1 MSHRT
6 QTRSRRTWKE
16 RALSLL
22 LTAAMALSLAPGLTL
37 PSSAHWADEYLDQLV
52 DWGVIRADQIGNPDA
67 AVTRADFAGIVNR
80 AYGYNKTGSIPF
92 TDVQVYDWF
101 YDDIAIAYNTGYMT
115 GTSATTASPNATL
128 TREQAV
134 FILGKNMMMQ
144 ETPGEGLAFSDSR
157 NISTWARGIVRTAV
171 DNYVVSG
178 YPDNSFGPKDSVSK
192 AQMAVLITQCIGTP
206 VQEKGVHSLGG
217 VFGNVTITS
226 PGVTLRDTTI
236 SGDLYISGGVGLGGI
251 LLENVNVLGRIIVSG
266 TGESEAGDA
275 SVVMRNVTAD
285 EMLVDNMKNQYVT
298 IRADGIT
305 DIARTTVR
313 TSAYL
318 EDNNTDDKG
327 LMHITL
333 DGEDGIHLD
342 LAGRIKEVVN
352 KTPGSTVQVAK
363 GSVQKLTVDEDAVNS
378 GVQLD
383 RNTEVKELNLDV
395 ATNVTGQGD
404 IGKLNI
410 NAPGSNVAMLPD
422 DIYIRPGITGIV
434 NGIEMDSSAAEEVS
448 RDPRILSGYPVA
460 NDVAPTGLQ
469 GLFSTN
475 KRGTVYWAVSSISD
489 GSIESDDLVAP
500 PSYGSLAIQNG
511 SVSAPAADTEVSAQI
526 SGLTTGG
533 SYYLSAVL
541 VDGQSRRSPVK
552 VIAFTTPDS
561 TVPAF
566 AQGYPYMSLVTD
578 TMAQVT
584 VMPTKSC
591 KLYYAVL
598 PKGGQAPTANDMK
611 TASVTGNLGYGV
623 VDVVKNTERV
633 INVSNRLEELKDYTL
648 YLWLTDADGMN
659 SSQVQALQFRT
670 EDRTPPVFD
679 PDPDPNAAT
688 ETETSVTLTAGLN
701 EAGTIYWAVV
711 PEGQPYPLPN
721 NQSNPLDKDNI
732 LDEKGSPVSAKLE
745 SEYAKLQVQNGRSA
759 TKRGSVAVRDAN
771 TDATINI
778 TGLKAATSYDLYYV
792 AKDTAGN
799 FSAEVKKVTIR
810 TVDNVKPL
818 VRQYFDNYQ
827 GDDET
832 RNPMA
837 NSDIILEFSEN
848 ITAGN
853 SRDLLTLY
861 NIGYRGIKDPL
872 ELLSESEAKDALY
885 TALSTCFKL
894 FQVNVATNA
903 DTPVAE
909 WDTHLDATNGTT
921 TPMPNATSWVNYSN
935 VVVRSAEDGKIE
947 VVFPNGSA
955 VALASGSRYRFEIT
969 DIRDNSNNQTDPT
982 TLNPKNCAGTQHV
995 LDYFDTVF
1003 ALVNLAPG
1011 DGISDAPVWVENK
1024 EANNTAGQGETKGN
1038 GDQKVQ
1044 YARVDT
1050 SFLVSPQSTSNADA
1064 NIRYELVLFADAQV
1078 DYDLY
1083 YRIIEKD
1090 TKPAVPVGDDELHGS
1105 VDGVEFDYRF
1115 PNKTTRHE
1123 KETNG
1128 WIYLGNKKSTI
1139 LDGMDWDSGTVMH
1152 DFIGIKNSE
1161 DFPNLLNLSEKYSYE
1176 FAISVTDK
1184 DSNKSYGSWSGQVNF
1199 RAYVISSGSTSL
1211 WSFVHGG
1218 NLLPEDIDEWDTGVT
1233 SLTGRSIGTYG
1244 TDDFVTVRA
1253 TFVDTMVPEFTSG
1266 PSITPG
1272 DTFADV
1278 TIALNRPATIYYVIA
1293 PRDRVIDT
1301 HIKVNSTV
1309 QDVSATEIQSLT
1321 DEVNFWKVIT
1331 AQTGLKAPEWP
1342 GKLTNDKL
1350 KYYTV
1355 EENYPPAQNLANPS
1369 RYYRTYPYGTFEYAS
1384 PGVQD
1389 RISISRATDKNEL
1402 EPETDYYI
1410 YMVVKGASAKLSQ
1423 VYVYNFHTTA
1433 TAKPKIDLRDG
1444 GAGTALIST
1453 TNQPAI
1459 SADIDYAFFT
1469 TSDLNDNPIFSY
1481 KLSAN
1486 LVSPLPDGAMGY
1498 EDYYKAYNKDANGT
1512 GQDYTILDA
1521 LMATY
1526 SGGDVHNGYS
1536 VFDVYAS
1543 QMVKDQ
1549 VADII
1554 RQSSAGTPIRSSVV
1568 TEPDKQTRLDHTK
1581 DMNMGEFYYV
1591 LAVGHHVS
1599 GVTDGFKAVY
1609 NIVVPDS
1616 EPPRVQSISTS
1627 MKKDGNGDFYGSVTI
1642 VFNKPVYWIE
1652 ANAPAGS
1659 RIPVAARAKN
1669 IPDTTDA
1676 SKVSVYSILSVLGG
1690 SLKPSL
1696 RAGVDQTTAG
1706 QEFTFFFEQT
1716 APASLYGTMVVF
1728 TGNGRIANASGRS
1741 DGQVLTFTLMEGNIQ
1756 TGMVQVSRPYFTT
1769 SYTDSTGKTVTV
1781 QG

>member
-799 FSAEVKKVTIR
+799 FSIAVKKITIR
-810 TVDNVKPL
+810 TADNVRPL
-818 VRQYFDNYQ
+818 VRQYFSNFQ

-837 NSDIILEFSEN
+837 NSDVILEFSEN
-848 ITAGN
+848 VTAGN

-861 NIGYRGIKDPL
+861 NIGFKGVKD
-872 ELLSESEAKDALY
+872 ELLSDTQAQAALYDAL
-885 TALSTCFKL
+885 SRNFKL
-894 FQVNVATNA
+894 YQVDTATN
-903 DTPVAE
+903 DKIDVPE
-909 WDTHLDATNGTT
+909 WDSNNSATP
-921 TPMPNATSWVNYSN
+921 TPPDTAPWINYRN
-935 VVVRSAEDGKIE
+935 VVVQASKNGDGKIE
-947 VVFPNGSA
+947 VVFKNGSA
-955 VALASGSRYRFEIT
+955 VALASGSRYYFEIT
-969 DIRDNSNNQTDPT
+969 GIRDNANNETIPT

-1011 DGISDAPVWVENK
+1011 DGVSDVPVWVENK
-1024 EANNTAGQGETKGN
+1024 AANNIGGQGELKKE
-1038 GDQKVQ
+1038 GDKEVQ

-1050 SFLVSPQSTSNADA
+1050 SFLVRPQSTGNSDP
-1064 NIRYELVLFADAQV
+1064 NIRYELALFTDAAV

-1083 YRIIEKD
+1083 YRVYDSKTGAPITSGDKLLPSAN
-1090 TKPAVPVGDDELHGS
+1090 KPDA
-1105 VDGVEFDYRF
+1105 
-1115 PNKTTRHE
+1115 K
-1123 KETNG
+1123 G
-1128 WIYLGNKKSTI
+1128 WIYLGNKETGMTE
-1139 LDGMDWDSGTVMH
+1139 GMDWDGGAVNY
-1152 DFIGIKNSE
+1152 DLIGVPE
-1161 DFPNLLNLSEKYSYE
+1161 DKFPYLVNLDEDATYE
-1176 FAISVTDK
+1176 FAVSVTEK
-1184 DSNKSYGSWSGQVNF
+1184 DSNPTYASWSGQVNF
-1199 RAYVISSGSTSL
+1199 RVYVLSSGPSAL
-1211 WSFVHGG
+1211 WNFIRYRDDF
-1218 NLLPEDIDEWDTGVT
+1218 NPEGIDAWDTGVT
-1233 SLTGRSIGTYG
+1233 TTSGRSIGTYG

-1253 TFVDTMVPEFTSG
+1253 TFVDTQEPKFASG
-1266 PSITPG
+1266 PSFLPG
-1272 DTFADV
+1272 DTFVDV
-1278 TIALNRPATIYYVIA
+1278 NVALDRPATIYYVVV
-1293 PRDRVIDT
+1293 PRKSVLETRIEIPNQT
-1301 HIKVNSTV
+1301 GIVNSLNDTFDKDGNAIVHDFWDAVKRQTESTAPGTLTEYKV
-1309 QDVSATEIQSLT
+1309 QD
-1321 DEVNFWKVIT
+1321 
-1331 AQTGLKAPEWP
+1331 
-1342 GKLTNDKL
+1342 
-1350 KYYTV
+1350 
-1355 EENYPPAQNLANPS
+1355 NYPPAQNLSNPS
-1369 RYYRTYPYGTFEYAS
+1369 KFYPDEVYGTFQYTT
-1384 PGVQD
+1384 GGRQQ
-1389 RISISRATDKNEL
+1389 SIPINNTTTGKMLDPLTE
-1402 EPETDYYI
+1402 YYI
-1410 YMVVKGASAKLSQ
+1410 YMVVKGNSSKLSE
-1423 VYVYNFHTTA
+1423 VYVYKFETSD
-1433 TAKPKIDLRDG
+1433 TAKPQITLREAGG
-1444 GAGTALIST
+1444 GAAYAQT
-1453 TNQPAI
+1453 QVPARL
-1459 SADIDYAFFT
+1459 SYVLFT
-1469 TSDLNDNPIFSY
+1469 TTEMNKIPMLNTSKDATENKMS
-1481 KLSAN
+1481 KWSNTVTGSA
-1486 LVSPLPDGAMGY
+1486 Y
-1498 EDYYKAYNKDANGT
+1498 EDMT
-1512 GQDYTILDA
+1512 VFDA
-1521 LMATY
+1521 LRNEY
-1526 SGGDVHNGYS
+1526 NGSGYT
-1536 VFDVYAS
+1536 VFDQYAS
-1543 QMVKDQ
+1543 EDAKLTLARYIRDSAVGNALTRQTVTTAAQ
-1549 VADII
+1549 GSIFRSDINHI
-1554 RQSSAGTPIRSSVV
+1554 KEMTPN
-1568 TEPDKQTRLDHTK
+1568 TPYAL
-1581 DMNMGEFYYV
+1581 
-1591 LAVGHHVS
+1591 LAVAHHVS
-1599 GVTDGFKAVY
+1599 SSEGSGDTFAALYNYLTVPDTTAPTLKPDGVT
-1609 NIVVPDS
+1609 
-1616 EPPRVQSISTS
+1616 
-1627 MKKDGNGDFYGSVTI
+1627 GNGRPDPALNPGEQPTANTEFKGTVTLA
-1642 VFNKPVYWIE
+1642 FDKPVYWS
-1652 ANAPAGS
+1652 ADGNG
-1659 RIPVAARAKN
+1659 
-1669 IPDTTDA
+1669 
-1676 SKVSVYSILSVLGG
+1676 GG
-1690 SLKPSL
+1690 SALPVVNNSTKDP
-1696 RAGVDQTTAG
+1696 VNTNTATWVG
-1706 QEFTFFFEQT
+1706 ILQDMGGNKDSISCSGTST
-1716 APASLYGTMVVF
+1716 GPAS
-1728 TGNGRIANASGRS
+1728 S
-1741 DGQVLTFTLMEGNIQ
+1741 TFTLKYDGLHIGDSIILFDQGFIANNGGYGSRQKLTLTLTYGTPPNQSGIGIQ
-1756 TGMVQVSRPYFTT
+1756 AAYFVATWT
-1769 SYTDSTGKTVTV
+1769 NY
-1781 QG
+1781 

>member
-6 QTRSRRTWKE
+6 RTSIHSWRE

-22 LTAAMALSLAPGLTL
+22 LAAALLVGLAPGAI
-37 PSSAHWADEYLDQLV
+37 PAASAHWADPYLDQLV
-52 DWGVIRADQIGNPDA
+52 DWGVMRADQTSDPDSPI
-67 AVTRADFAGIVNR
+67 TRADFAAVINR
-80 AYGYNKTGSIPF
+80 AYGYDKMGPIPF
-92 TDVQVYDWF
+92 TDVSTTDWF
-101 YDDIAIAYNTGYMT
+101 YDDIAIAYNAGYMA
-115 GTSATTASPNATL
+115 GTSGTTASPNSPL
-128 TREQAV
+128 TREMAV
-134 FILGKNMMMQ
+134 CILGRNMMLR
-144 ETPGEGLAFSDSR
+144 ETPGESLAFSDSR
-157 NISTWARGIVRTAV
+157 DISGWARGTIKTAV
-171 DNYVVSG
+171 DNYIVSG
-178 YPDNSFGPKDSVSK
+178 YPDNTFGPQDPITKG
-192 AQMAVLITQCIGTP
+192 QMAVLVTQCVGQP
-206 VQEKGVHSLGG
+206 VSESGSHSLGG

-226 PGVTLRDTTI
+226 PNVTLRDTTI

-333 DGEDGIHLD
+333 DGEDGIHLN

-792 AKDTAGN
+792 AKDAAGN
-799 FSAEVKKVTIR
+799 FSIAVKKITIR

-818 VRQYFDNYQ
+818 VRQYFSNFQ

-837 NSDIILEFSEN
+837 NSDVILEFSEN
-848 ITAGN
+848 VTAGN
-853 SRDLLTLY
+853 SRDLLTLF
-861 NIGYRGIKDPL
+861 NIGFKGVKD
-872 ELLSESEAKDALY
+872 ELLSDTQAQAALYDAL
-885 TALSTCFKL
+885 SRNFKL
-894 FQVNVATNA
+894 YQVDTATN
-903 DTPVAE
+903 DKIDVPE
-909 WDTHLDATNGTT
+909 WDSNNSATP
-921 TPMPNATSWVNYSN
+921 TPPDTAPWINYRN
-935 VVVRSAEDGKIE
+935 VVVQASKNGDGKIE
-947 VVFPNGSA
+947 VVFKNGSA
-955 VALASGSRYRFEIT
+955 VALASGSRYYFEIT
-969 DIRDNSNNQTDPT
+969 GIRDNANNETIPT
-982 TLNPKNCAGTQHV
+982 TLNPKNCVGTQHV

-1011 DGISDAPVWVENK
+1011 DGVSDVPEWK
-1024 EANNTAGQGETKGN
+1024 GEEGGKGSVV
-1038 GDQKVQ
+1038 GDKT

-1050 SFLVSPQSTSNADA
+1050 SFLVRPQSTGNSDP
-1064 NIRYELVLFADAQV
+1064 NIRYELVLFTDAAV

-1083 YRIIEKD
+1083 YRAYDSKTGAPIPDDKLLPSAN
-1090 TKPAVPVGDDELHGS
+1090 KPDS
-1105 VDGVEFDYRF
+1105 
-1115 PNKTTRHE
+1115 K
-1123 KETNG
+1123 G
-1128 WIYLGNKKSTI
+1128 WIYLGNKSTGMTE
-1139 LDGMDWDSGTVMH
+1139 GMDWDGGAVNY
-1152 DFIGIKNSE
+1152 DLIGVPE
-1161 DFPNLLNLSEKYSYE
+1161 DKFPYLIDLDENATYE
-1176 FAISVTDK
+1176 FAVSVTEK
-1184 DSNKSYGSWSGQVNF
+1184 DANPTYESWSGLVNF
-1199 RAYVISSGSTSL
+1199 RVYVLSSGPSAL
-1211 WSFVHGG
+1211 WNFIRYRDDF
-1218 NLLPEDIDEWDTGVT
+1218 NPEGIDAWDTGVT
-1233 SLTGRSIGTYG
+1233 TTSGRSIGTYG

-1253 TFVDTMVPEFTSG
+1253 TFVDTQEPKFASG
-1266 PSITPG
+1266 PSFLPG
-1272 DTFADV
+1272 DTFVDV
-1278 TIALNRPATIYYVIA
+1278 NVALDRPATIYYVVV
-1293 PRDRVIDT
+1293 PRKSVLETRIEIPGPGQT
-1301 HIKVNSTV
+1301 GIVNSLNDTFDPTTGNPVIQDFWTAVNKQTNSPTPGTLTEYKV
-1309 QDVSATEIQSLT
+1309 QD
-1321 DEVNFWKVIT
+1321 
-1331 AQTGLKAPEWP
+1331 
-1342 GKLTNDKL
+1342 
-1350 KYYTV
+1350 
-1355 EENYPPAQNLANPS
+1355 NYPPAQNLSNPS
-1369 RYYRTYPYGTFEYAS
+1369 KFYPDEVYGTFQYTT
-1384 PGVQD
+1384 GGRQQ
-1389 RISISRATDKNEL
+1389 SIPINNTTTGKMLDPLTE
-1402 EPETDYYI
+1402 YYI
-1410 YMVVKGASAKLSQ
+1410 YMVVKGNSSKLSE
-1423 VYVYNFHTTA
+1423 VYVYNFETSD
-1433 TAKPKIDLRDG
+1433 TAKPQITLREAGG
-1444 GAGTALIST
+1444 GAAYAQTQVPARLSYVLFTTTEMNKIPMLNTSKTATGNKMSDWST
-1453 TNQPAI
+1453 TVAGT
-1459 SADIDYAFFT
+1459 SYATMTVF
-1469 TSDLNDNPIFSY
+1469 
-1481 KLSAN
+1481 
-1486 LVSPLPDGAMGY
+1486 
-1498 EDYYKAYNKDANGT
+1498 
-1512 GQDYTILDA
+1512 DA
-1521 LMATY
+1521 LRTEY
-1526 SGGDVHNGYS
+1526 NGSGYT
-1536 VFDVYAS
+1536 VFDQFASENAKLTLARYIRDSAVGNALTRQTVTTAAQGSIFRSDINHIKEMTPNTPYA
-1543 QMVKDQ
+1543 
-1549 VADII
+1549 
-1554 RQSSAGTPIRSSVV
+1554 
-1568 TEPDKQTRLDHTK
+1568 L
-1581 DMNMGEFYYV
+1581 
-1591 LAVGHHVS
+1591 LAVAHHVS
-1599 GVTDGFKAVY
+1599 SSEGSGDTFAALYNYLTVPDTVAPTLKPDGVT
-1609 NIVVPDS
+1609 
-1616 EPPRVQSISTS
+1616 
-1627 MKKDGNGDFYGSVTI
+1627 GNGRPDPALNPGGQPTANTVFKGTVTLA
-1642 VFNKPVYWIE
+1642 FDKPVYWS
-1652 ANAPAGS
+1652 ADGNG
-1659 RIPVAARAKN
+1659 
-1669 IPDTTDA
+1669 
-1676 SKVSVYSILSVLGG
+1676 GG
-1690 SLKPSL
+1690 SALPVVNNSTKDP
-1696 RAGVDQTTAG
+1696 VNTNTATWVG
-1706 QEFTFFFEQT
+1706 ILQDMGGNKDSISCSGTST
-1716 APASLYGTMVVF
+1716 GPAS
-1728 TGNGRIANASGRS
+1728 S
-1741 DGQVLTFTLMEGNIQ
+1741 TFTLKYDGLHIGDSIILFDQGFIANNGGYGSRQKLTLTLTYGTPPNQSGIGIQ
-1756 TGMVQVSRPYFTT
+1756 AAYFVASWTN
-1769 SYTDSTGKTVTV
+1769 Y
-1781 QG
+1781 

>member
-6 QTRSRRTWKE
+6 KTRSRRTWKE

-22 LTAAMALSLAPGLTL
+22 LAAAMALSLAPGLTL

-475 KRGTVYWAVSSISD
+475 KRGTIYWAVSSISD

-792 AKDTAGN
+792 AKDAAGN
-799 FSAEVKKVTIR
+799 FSIAVKKITIR

-818 VRQYFDNYQ
+818 VRQYFSNFQ

-837 NSDIILEFSEN
+837 NSDVILEFSEN
-848 ITAGN
+848 VTAGN

-861 NIGYRGIKDPL
+861 NIGFKGVKD
-872 ELLSESEAKDALY
+872 ELLSDTQAQAALYDAL
-885 TALSTCFKL
+885 SRNFKL
-894 FQVNVATNA
+894 YQVDTATN
-903 DTPVAE
+903 DKIDVPE
-909 WDTHLDATNGTT
+909 WDSNNSATP
-921 TPMPNATSWVNYSN
+921 TPPDTAPWINYRN
-935 VVVRSAEDGKIE
+935 VVVQASKNGDGKIE
-947 VVFPNGSA
+947 VVFKNGSA
-955 VALASGSRYRFEIT
+955 VALASGSRYYFEIT
-969 DIRDNSNNQTDPT
+969 GIRDNANNETIPT
-982 TLNPKNCAGTQHV
+982 TLNPKNCVGTQHV

-1011 DGISDAPVWVENK
+1011 DGVSDVPVWVENK
-1024 EANNTAGQGETKGN
+1024 AANNIGGQGELKKE
-1038 GDQKVQ
+1038 GDKEVQ

-1050 SFLVSPQSTSNADA
+1050 SFLVRPQSTGNSDP
-1064 NIRYELVLFADAQV
+1064 NIRYELALFTDAAV

-1083 YRIIEKD
+1083 YRVYDSKTGAPITSGDKLLPSAN
-1090 TKPAVPVGDDELHGS
+1090 KPDA
-1105 VDGVEFDYRF
+1105 
-1115 PNKTTRHE
+1115 K
-1123 KETNG
+1123 G
-1128 WIYLGNKKSTI
+1128 WIYLGNKETGMTE
-1139 LDGMDWDSGTVMH
+1139 GMDWDGGAVNY
-1152 DFIGIKNSE
+1152 DLIGVPE
-1161 DFPNLLNLSEKYSYE
+1161 DKFPYLVNLDEDATYE
-1176 FAISVTDK
+1176 FAVSVTEK
-1184 DSNKSYGSWSGQVNF
+1184 DSNPTYASWSGQVNF
-1199 RAYVISSGSTSL
+1199 RVYVLSSGPSAL
-1211 WSFVHGG
+1211 WNFIRYRDDF
-1218 NLLPEDIDEWDTGVT
+1218 NPEGIDAWDTGVT
-1233 SLTGRSIGTYG
+1233 TTSGRSIGTYG
-1244 TDDFVTVRA
+1244 TDDFVNVRA
-1253 TFVDTMVPEFTSG
+1253 TFVDTQEPKFASG
-1266 PSITPG
+1266 PAFAPG
-1272 DTFADV
+1272 DTFVDV
-1278 TIALNRPATIYYVIA
+1278 SVALDRPATIYYVVV
-1293 PRDRVIDT
+1293 PRKSVLETR
-1301 HIKVNSTV
+1301 IKIPGQTGIVNSLNDTFDKDGNAIVHDFWDAVKRQTESTAPGTLTEYEV
-1309 QDVSATEIQSLT
+1309 QD
-1321 DEVNFWKVIT
+1321 
-1331 AQTGLKAPEWP
+1331 
-1342 GKLTNDKL
+1342 
-1350 KYYTV
+1350 
-1355 EENYPPAQNLANPS
+1355 NYPPAQNLSNPS
-1369 RYYRTYPYGTFEYAS
+1369 KFYPDEVYGTFQYTTGGRQQNIPINNTTTGKMLDPLTE
-1384 PGVQD
+1384 
-1389 RISISRATDKNEL
+1389 
-1402 EPETDYYI
+1402 YYI
-1410 YMVVKGASAKLSQ
+1410 YMVVKGNSSKLSE
-1423 VYVYNFHTTA
+1423 VYVYKFETSD
-1433 TAKPKIDLRDG
+1433 TAKPKIILSETGG
-1444 GAGTALIST
+1444 GAAEAETQVPANLSYVLFTTTELNRIDMLRVEPAKDT
-1453 TNQPAI
+1453 DTNQNNMLKTWVD
-1459 SADIDYAFFT
+1459 ADKA
-1469 TSDLNDNPIFSY
+1469 
-1481 KLSAN
+1481 
-1486 LVSPLPDGAMGY
+1486 PLPSEYQNYTVLQALQTKYTGSLSPGAGY
-1498 EDYYKAYNKDANGT
+1498 T
-1512 GQDYTILDA
+1512 
-1521 LMATY
+1521 
-1526 SGGDVHNGYS
+1526 
-1536 VFDVYAS
+1536 VFDVFANTTAKTRLGSYIRSTAPGDALVRKTITTAQQGNVYLGDINHIKEMTPTPNTPYALLA
-1543 QMVKDQ
+1543 
-1549 VADII
+1549 VAYHV
-1554 RQSSAGTPIRSSVV
+1554 SSA
-1568 TEPDKQTRLDHTK
+1568 
-1581 DMNMGEFYYV
+1581 M
-1591 LAVGHHVS
+1591 VS
-1599 GVTDGFKAVY
+1599 GDTFAALENY
-1609 NIVVPDS
+1609 LSVPDTVAPTLKPDGLTGTGRPMPNTPVGPNG
-1616 EPPRVQSISTS
+1616 EPAANTAFEGTVALTF
-1627 MKKDGNGDFYGSVTI
+1627 D
-1642 VFNKPVYWIE
+1642 KPVYWSASTTSGSSVLPVVRNATTAPLADNAKYVGILQDMGGTAAATAGNVSCTGNNTGPTADSSFTLSYKNLYIGDSIVLFNQGYI
-1652 ANAPAGS
+1652 ANSGGYGS
-1659 RIPVAARAKN
+1659 RQKLTLTLTYGVPPSDSGLGMKRAYFVATWTN
-1669 IPDTTDA
+1669 
-1676 SKVSVYSILSVLGG
+1676 Y
-1690 SLKPSL
+1690 
-1696 RAGVDQTTAG
+1696 
-1706 QEFTFFFEQT
+1706 
-1716 APASLYGTMVVF
+1716 
-1728 TGNGRIANASGRS
+1728 
-1741 DGQVLTFTLMEGNIQ
+1741 
-1756 TGMVQVSRPYFTT
+1756 
-1769 SYTDSTGKTVTV
+1769 
-1781 QG
+1781 